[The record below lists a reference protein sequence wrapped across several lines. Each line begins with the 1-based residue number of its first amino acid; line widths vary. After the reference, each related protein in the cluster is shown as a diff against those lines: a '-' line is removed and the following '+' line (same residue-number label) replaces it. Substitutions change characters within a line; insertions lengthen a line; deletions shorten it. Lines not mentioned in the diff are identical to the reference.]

1 MSESGGRIDSV
12 MSYGHKAAV
21 VGVLL
26 AVGIILFMFA
36 LADGFS

>member
-1 MSESGGRIDSV
+1 MSESGGRVDSV
-12 MSYGHKAAV
+12 MTYGHKAAIA
-21 VGVLL
+21 GVLL

>member
-1 MSESGGRIDSV
+1 MSESGGRVDSV
-12 MSYGHKAAV
+12 STYGHKAAI

-26 AVGIILFMFA
+26 AGGIILFMFA